1 MKLTA
6 KETGGAFDLCETTA
20 PPDSGPPP
28 HRHSRD
34 DEMFFILEGQ
44 FGLVF
49 GDQSLTAKAGEAVY
63 LPKNIVHTYKNI
75 GSKPG
80 RFLVWAMPSGFAE
93 FVKAMESPVTN
104 PHNPP
109 PVNEATIG
117 KLLGNIGR
125 FGIEMLME
133 HRPKRQGPPLPAAQE
148 FWFLGQRVTMHL
160 TGDQTAGN
168 FCVATFTMPPGTGM
182 VAHRNKRET
191 EMFYVLD
198 GAAVFTLDELQITAA
213 KGTLLYVPPGVMHS
227 FYNPGRAPAKVL
239 DVHTPAGIEGLIREA
254 GCPCAD
260 SKGNP
265 PPFDAKA
272 VPFIKYGMELKSS

>member
-1 MKLTA
+1 MPAEPIIIPPGDGQAYWLLDSESILKLTA
-6 KETGGAFDLCETTA
+6 KETGGEFDLCETTA

-49 GDQSLTAKAGEAVY
+49 GDQSLTAKAGEAAY

-168 FCVATFTMPPGTGM
+168 FCVTTFTMPPGTGM
-182 VAHRNKRET
+182 VAHRNNARDGN
-191 EMFYVLD
+191 VLR
-198 GAAVFTLDELQITAA
+198 A
-213 KGTLLYVPPGVMHS
+213 
-227 FYNPGRAPAKVL
+227 GRGGCLHTGRIADHGRQGNASLCSAGGDALVL
-239 DVHTPAGIEGLIREA
+239 
-254 GCPCAD
+254 
-260 SKGNP
+260 
-265 PPFDAKA
+265 
-272 VPFIKYGMELKSS
+272 